1 MILVLNQA
9 AFLVD
14 SGIGMNSIDLE
25 KIAKTVPSASTLKD
39 FVINAATRSA
49 FQAWEE

>member
-1 MILVLNQA
+1 MILALNQA

-14 SGIGMNSIDLE
+14 SGIGISSIDLE

-39 FVINAATRSA
+39 FVIDAATVGA
-49 FQAWEE
+49 FFSLD